1 MGSCQN
7 IEGGFFLEKAVIGFS
22 PCQDFKLTI
31 SLSGRGSHGVA
42 LGESSSLWLL
52 KVKILRRKFF
62 FVGKLWQVQG
72 ELFMRVAPVIM
83 MPPQC
88 PSLLN
93 SEDVLVNS

>member
-1 MGSCQN
+1 M
-7 IEGGFFLEKAVIGFS
+7 IGFS

-62 FVGKLWQVQG
+62 FVGKAMASTGGIVHAG
-72 ELFMRVAPVIM
+72 GTGYHDAPAMSVT
-83 MPPQC
+83 
-88 PSLLN
+88 LKL
-93 SEDVLVNS
+93 